1 MSDVEKHFPQEE
13 KIGAAEHLERVSSS
27 GDGDGHVKLPSR
39 MFTPLEEKKLY
50 RKVVLRIM
58 PILSLLYLLSFMDG
72 GNIGIVVTRN
82 LRRPLTPS
90 RQSPPGP
97 SSAGNARLEGLE
109 KDLKLTS
116 QQYNTA
122 LSCFFVTYC
131 LCEVPASLIMKRFR
145 RPSRWLGLIT
155 TLWAVVMTLMGVVQN
170 YGGLLAARLC
180 LGIAEAGHSSGALL
194 RRRYAGRGFLRGVAG
209 YSGWRW
215 IFILEGLATFVVG
228 CAGFFVI
235 CDFPQDCKWLTTE
248 EKEWLVYRKATDSSS
263 VGEAEHVSKAYI
275 WQAVKDWQTWVAI
288 CFYLGVVV
296 PLYAISLVSPT
307 LIASFGQYTRA
318 QSQLLTL
325 PVYVCACAF
334 VVGTSILA
342 DRQRTRFRYM
352 MLDLILCLIG
362 LVISISPA
370 PTGAKYFAL
379 IVIACGAYGGL
390 PTSVTWLTNNLSGQ
404 TTRAIGSA
412 MQLEL
417 GNLGALASTNVYRT
431 KDKPR
436 YLLGHGVVL
445 GFTCLGLVAAPLYAY
460 LLSRENA
467 RKRAILALPDGH
479 PDKKVFSAEEIR
491 EAGDR
496 SIRL

>member
-72 GNIGIVVTRN
+72 GNI
-82 LRRPLTPS
+82 
-90 RQSPPGP
+90 
-97 SSAGNARLEGLE
+97 GNARLEGLE

-180 LGIAEAGHSSGALL
+180 LGIAEAGRAFSGLL
-194 RRRYAGRGFLRGVAG
+194 AYGISFKGGVAG